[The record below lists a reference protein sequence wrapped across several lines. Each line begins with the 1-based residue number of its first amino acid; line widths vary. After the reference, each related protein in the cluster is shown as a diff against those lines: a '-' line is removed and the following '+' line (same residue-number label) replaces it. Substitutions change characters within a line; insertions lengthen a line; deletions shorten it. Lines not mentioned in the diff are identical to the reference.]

1 MQIEKI
7 NNNKLKVVLNIND
20 LEENNIDLNNF
31 MANSLQSQELFLDI
45 LDLAEEQFN
54 FYVHDSK
61 LIIESISLANNIFVF
76 TITKL
81 NETTDNNS
89 ANYIYCFENFDDI
102 ANILEYINPNN
113 LFKYNDKYYLISNN
127 ENVNSIIDEFSY
139 QKINSNYLE
148 IILIEHAKR
157 E

>member
-1 MQIEKI
+1 MKS
-7 NNNKLKVVLNIND
+7 
-20 LEENNIDLNNF
+20 F
-31 MANSLQSQELFLDI
+31 SP
-45 LDLAEEQFN
+45 
-54 FYVHDSK
+54 Y
-61 LIIESISLANNIFVF
+61 
-76 TITKL
+76 ITKL

-89 ANYIYCFENFDDI
+89 ANYIYCFESFDDI

-139 QKINSNYLE
+139 QKINSNYLK